1 MAPKRMNKSGKGST
15 RVPRG
20 AVLIY
25 DDIEE
30 IKATKGRSS
39 NWPKGKFVHKFGRR
53 GSKIYGL
60 PNGQV
65 LIVGPRPLWDTFEY
79 PDK

>member
-1 MAPKRMNKSGKGST
+1 MAKRMYVTEGKG
-15 RVPRG
+15 RRKVPRG

-30 IKATKGRSS
+30 IRATKGKNSL
-39 NWPKGKFVHKFGRR
+39 WPGDKFKHKFTKR

-60 PNGQV
+60 PDGSL
-65 LIVGPRPLWDTFEY
+65 LIVGSEPLWDVFGYDE
-79 PDK
+79 

>member
-1 MAPKRMNKSGKGST
+1 MAKRLYQSGKGST
-15 RVPRG
+15 RVPKG

-39 NWPKGKFVHKFGRR
+39 NWPREKFKHKFTKR
-53 GSKIYGL
+53 GTKIYGL
-60 PNGQV
+60 PNGNL
-65 LIVGPRPLWDTFEY
+65 LIVGPRPLWDIFDY
-79 PDK
+79 PEK

>member
-1 MAPKRMNKSGKGST
+1 MAKRLYVTEGRKRKS
-15 RVPRG
+15 VPRG

-30 IKATKGRSS
+30 IKATKGSDS
-39 NWPKGKFVHKFGRR
+39 LWPRGKFVHKFKKR

-60 PNGQV
+60 PDGSL
-65 LIVGPRPLWDTFEY
+65 LIVGDNPLWDVFEY
-79 PDK
+79 DE